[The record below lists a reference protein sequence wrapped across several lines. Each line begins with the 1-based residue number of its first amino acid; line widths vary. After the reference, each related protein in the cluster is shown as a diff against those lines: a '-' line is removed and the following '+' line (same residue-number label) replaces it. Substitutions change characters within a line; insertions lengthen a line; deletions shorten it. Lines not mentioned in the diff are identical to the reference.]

1 MPAIPAI
8 GAAWAAIGA
17 YTVGSIAVGVIVQG
31 AIIGAAIGGLTA
43 AVTGGNIGKG
53 MLFGA
58 IGGAV
63 MGGIGA
69 WANAG
74 TTATAMTPAN
84 LEAAAAA
91 QGTTV
96 SGGSAAVNLLKTGTE
111 KTVGSGILGGQ
122 GTGAALVTTGG
133 QMLMGAFD
141 DSGEV
146 AAAEADKARAHS
158 KELAQLQADTQLK
171 IAQMQGKS
179 GSSSS
184 DAAKYSADLQLLNAR
199 EQRQQDYKIK
209 SEEWS
214 MLEDARNRRRAAVE
228 GVKFQEAQEPAA
240 PQPGPVAPGVMNPVA
255 AQPIPYAPAQ
265 QGMLQQPQEVPV
277 GQ

>member
-1 MPAIPAI
+1 
-8 GAAWAAIGA
+8 
-17 YTVGSIAVGVIVQG
+17 
-31 AIIGAAIGGLTA
+31 
-43 AVTGGNIGKG
+43 
-53 MLFGA
+53 
-58 IGGAV
+58 
-63 MGGIGA
+63 MGG
-69 WANAG
+69 
-74 TTATAMTPAN
+74 
-84 LEAAAAA
+84 
-91 QGTTV
+91 
-96 SGGSAAVNLLKTGTE
+96 
-111 KTVGSGILGGQ
+111 